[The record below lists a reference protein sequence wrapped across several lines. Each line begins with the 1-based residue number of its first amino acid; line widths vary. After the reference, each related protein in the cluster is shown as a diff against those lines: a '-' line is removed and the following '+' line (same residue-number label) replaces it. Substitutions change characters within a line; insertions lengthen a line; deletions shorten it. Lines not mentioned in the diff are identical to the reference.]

1 MSGRKET
8 ESRREEKTLRGSVM
22 VSVVEHP
29 PITSIARDD
38 LVKWM
43 IARKKYI
50 DDMAMECRRHG
61 RPEKKMLVPV
71 KNSFQPPGMLDFLVR
86 VVWKLDNSANDV
98 TEDEI
103 MEKIQ
108 ETLDKPRNEEEP
120 NIDAAFKTLR
130 LDYSQRDVSQRFNKF
145 LYDAEQL
152 IKANSLEPLVKI
164 NKQRREILKEI
175 AKRVTPPPSRDE
187 IMRSMKLQM
196 DMNPNFG
203 MAELFTLCEKK
214 GTIQQQSFELY
225 QDRGNK
231 RPSDGIAKSERPFKK
246 QSYLARRNE
255 TQQRDEGTKRVTSK
269 GAKSEQD
276 DAVKNENRIEGLP
289 KGCWICNEESH
300 RMHDHPGAT
309 EEQKAEAAK
318 KWHPVLIAKKK
329 KDANTKAST
338 ELNRSALK

>member
-50 DDMAMECRRHG
+50 DDMAMECRRQG
-61 RPEKKMLVPV
+61 RPVKKMLVPV

-86 VVWKLDNSANDV
+86 VVWKLGNSANDV

-108 ETLDKPRNEEEP
+108 ETLDEPRNEEEP

-175 AKRVTPPPSRDE
+175 AKRVTPPPLRDE

-196 DMNPNFG
+196 DMDPNFG

-214 GTIQQQSFELY
+214 
-225 QDRGNK
+225 
-231 RPSDGIAKSERPFKK
+231 
-246 QSYLARRNE
+246 
-255 TQQRDEGTKRVTSK
+255 
-269 GAKSEQD
+269 
-276 DAVKNENRIEGLP
+276 
-289 KGCWICNEESH
+289 
-300 RMHDHPGAT
+300 
-309 EEQKAEAAK
+309 
-318 KWHPVLIAKKK
+318 
-329 KDANTKAST
+329 
-338 ELNRSALK
+338 